1 MFCAKC
7 GAPVRDDEK
16 FCANCGAPVP
26 AGQPETQNTGAVHL
40 SKPENNQM
48 PTENQTSGINLTKP
62 DGGQMPKPPI
72 LRRSFERANAN
83 AAQPAD
89 GPILTGRRHGIGII
103 IGAVAAGIAVLALVF
118 GLIVP
123 RVVRAVSP
131 RAYLTA
137 CAGKTSALYGTE
149 MLKNSKNMGLQAIY
163 ESAKSDRM
171 QVQMGVKLRDY
182 ADQQELEGAGF
193 TVTSQM
199 DLKKREAAYDIG
211 VEYANVT
218 LGNVQLYMKNDLLA
232 LGSPQFTEG
241 KFYGIHTETLGKD
254 ILAAEWGKMADV
266 DANMSFNYFD
276 MMERL
281 SKDPKDFLSAKTYA
295 ALSKASADL
304 LKKSEVKSAGKAD
317 KTVNGSK
324 LNLKMYTI
332 GLEAEDVANYLT
344 ECVELVLNDPNLEE
358 TFAATMAPSMA
369 VSGDMEDPFTEMK
382 EDILDEMDADEIA
395 ESLPEIMELSV
406 GIYDGRIA
414 LAELSMR
421 QDDEELVIS
430 AELGTKDTVSNALT
444 LAARMDGQQL
454 VFTNKNE
461 TGKDGIYSTQNELK
475 MDDTQLFICNA
486 EWNSKA
492 KEDNLKFMMMLFSS
506 NGPVILQ
513 MENGTMTVDSKKLS
527 ISSDRL
533 NLIAAGDQIG
543 VSFDYAISKADK
555 FAFDG
560 SNAQIITDMSM
571 DDLEDAAYDIQ
582 KNAQA
587 TVMNLIRNNPDL
599 MRMF

>member
-1 MFCAKC
+1 M
-7 GAPVRDDEK
+7 
-16 FCANCGAPVP
+16 
-26 AGQPETQNTGAVHL
+26 
-40 SKPENNQM
+40 
-48 PTENQTSGINLTKP
+48 
-62 DGGQMPKPPI
+62 
-72 LRRSFERANAN
+72 
-83 AAQPAD
+83 
-89 GPILTGRRHGIGII
+89 
-103 IGAVAAGIAVLALVF
+103 
-118 GLIVP
+118 
-123 RVVRAVSP
+123 
-131 RAYLTA
+131 
-137 CAGKTSALYGTE
+137 
-149 MLKNSKNMGLQAIY
+149 
-163 ESAKSDRM
+163 
-171 QVQMGVKLRDY
+171 
-182 ADQQELEGAGF
+182 
-193 TVTSQM
+193 
-199 DLKKREAAYDIG
+199 
-211 VEYANVT
+211 
-218 LGNVQLYMKNDLLA
+218 
-232 LGSPQFTEG
+232 
-241 KFYGIHTETLGKD
+241 
-254 ILAAEWGKMADV
+254 
-266 DANMSFNYFD
+266 
-276 MMERL
+276 
-281 SKDPKDFLSAKTYA
+281 
-295 ALSKASADL
+295 
-304 LKKSEVKSAGKAD
+304 
-317 KTVNGSK
+317 
-324 LNLKMYTI
+324 
-332 GLEAEDVANYLT
+332 
-344 ECVELVLNDPNLEE
+344 LNDPNLEE
-358 TFAATMAPSMA
+358 TFAAAMAPSMA

-430 AELGTKDTVSNALT
+430 VELGTKDAVSNALT

-506 NGPVILQ
+506 DGPIIVQ

-543 VSFDYAISKADK
+543 ISFDYAISKADK